1 MSVDYIGGIVLH
13 QKYGGRGMDVSQKC
27 VRRVGY
33 TLCIRNGYM
42 YMGCIC
48 GTCMHWEEV
57 WMYIALLTVFTG
69 ATSHGVQP
77 SVTGGKC
84 QELICHL
91 WVETQCALRGMDI

>member
-42 YMGCIC
+42 Y
-48 GTCMHWEEV
+48 
-57 WMYIALLTVFTG
+57 AL
-69 ATSHGVQP
+69 
-77 SVTGGKC
+77 GG
-84 QELICHL
+84 
-91 WVETQCALRGMDI
+91 GMDVYCVADCLYRSYKPWCTAISDGR